1 MRDIEYSPTNL
12 DRFLRSK
19 KSIIARKQT
28 RMSSVLSD
36 DEELAVRAL
45 MNYDPSRDDDEA
57 TSLIKELSQENRIKI
72 YESDF
77 GFIIDYFIES
87 LDVTSVD
94 LETFIFDYVSK
105 KRLNRSKGI
114 LRDLIYKGK
123 KGVANTVTEIL
134 HDMDDETFLYWF
146 TEISSVMEDSG
157 YMVLNDPDG
166 MGHVIVLDMR

>member
-1 MRDIEYSPTNL
+1 MRVI
-12 DRFLRSK
+12 
-19 KSIIARKQT
+19 
-28 RMSSVLSD
+28 
-36 DEELAVRAL
+36 
-45 MNYDPSRDDDEA
+45 
-57 TSLIKELSQENRIKI
+57 
-72 YESDF
+72 F

-87 LDVTSVD
+87 LDVTSDD

-105 KRLNRSKGI
+105 NRLNRSKGI

-123 KGVANTVTEIL
+123 KG
-134 HDMDDETFLYWF
+134 DDETFLYWF